1 MPKTQTQ
8 RTEIALLRII
18 EDTASTIDQ
27 ILEASR
33 QLIGIKRVKAAP
45 RSKRIPKESTLPNK
59 DMLGSK

>member
-33 QLIGIKRVKAAP
+33 QLIGIKRVKAVP
-45 RSKRIPKESTLPNK
+45 RSKRIPKELTLPNK